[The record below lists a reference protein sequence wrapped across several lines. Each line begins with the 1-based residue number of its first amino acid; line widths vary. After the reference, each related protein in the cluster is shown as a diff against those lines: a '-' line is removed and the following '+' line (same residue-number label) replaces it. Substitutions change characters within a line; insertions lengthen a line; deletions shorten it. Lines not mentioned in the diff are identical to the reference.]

1 MHTENLI
8 HMANQIGSFFEA
20 MPDRDEAL
28 EGVAQHIAKFWDPRM
43 RRALLQDVDARA
55 GAGLSPMLAEAIRRH
70 RPSLG

>member
-1 MHTENLI
+1 MNVEHLTR
-8 HMANQIGSFFEA
+8 MANQIGTFYDA
-20 MPDRDEAL
+20 MPDRE
-28 EGVAQHIAKFWDPRM
+28 QAKADIVSHLQRFWEPRM